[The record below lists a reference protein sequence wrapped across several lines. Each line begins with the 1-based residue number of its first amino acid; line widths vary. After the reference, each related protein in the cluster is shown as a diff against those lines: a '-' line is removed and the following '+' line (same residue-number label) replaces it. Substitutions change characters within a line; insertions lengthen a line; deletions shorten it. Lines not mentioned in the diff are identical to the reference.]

1 LLEKF
6 YKEGENLGM
15 KKGCGVLRNKKG
27 DTYDG
32 CWENGLL
39 NGKGILKSKE
49 FNYKAEGTWVNGMQ
63 NG

>member
-49 FNYKAEGTWVNGMQ
+49 FNYKAEGT
-63 NG
+63 